1 MQRSRAALVLRYIK
15 KLTSTIKTIRL
26 SSTHDVGRRAWKG
39 TTYRNL
45 FDSVQLIISI
55 TCIMLSNIVIIVV
68 IVIIRNIIIV
78 NIIITIIVIVSDF
91 QKRFEEAIIKDQE
104 RHY

>member
-1 MQRSRAALVLRYIK
+1 MEIRRSVAHHRYHI
-15 KLTSTIKTIRL
+15 IVKTIRL

-68 IVIIRNIIIV
+68 IVIIRNIII
-78 NIIITIIVIVSDF
+78 SDS
-91 QKRFEEAIIKDQE
+91 QKRLKEQHSFFGTSKS
-104 RHY
+104 

>member
-1 MQRSRAALVLRYIK
+1 MIGSI
-15 KLTSTIKTIRL
+15 
-26 SSTHDVGRRAWKG
+26 
-39 TTYRNL
+39 
-45 FDSVQLIISI
+45 IISI
-55 TCIMLSNIVIIVV
+55 TCIMLGNIVIIVI

-104 RHY
+104 RHF